1 MVTTRSGIA
10 SSPSHPQLIRKK
22 KTKSTSQT
30 ESISGNKKP
39 GSHKHTKKRNS
50 AHVSV
55 PHLDEV
61 SSLQEILKRLKENDL
76 PFVKQGMLYIIIII
90 IIIIIIY
97 LTTI

>member
-1 MVTTRSGIA
+1 MVTTCSGIA
-10 SSPSHPQLIRKK
+10 SSPSRPQLIRKK
-22 KTKSTSQT
+22 KTKSTLQT
-30 ESISGNKKP
+30 ESISDNKKP
-39 GSHKHTKKRNS
+39 GSYKHIKKRNS

-76 PFVKQGMLYIIIII
+76 LFVKQDMLYII

>member
-1 MVTTRSGIA
+1 MSM
-10 SSPSHPQLIRKK
+10 
-22 KTKSTSQT
+22 
-30 ESISGNKKP
+30 
-39 GSHKHTKKRNS
+39 
-50 AHVSV
+50 

-76 PFVKQGMLYIIIII
+76 PLVKQGMLYIIV

>member
-1 MVTTRSGIA
+1 MVTTHSGIA
-10 SSPSHPQLIRKK
+10 SSPSRPQLIKKK
-22 KTKSTSQT
+22 KTKSTLQT

-39 GSHKHTKKRNS
+39 DSHKYTKKRNL

-55 PHLDEV
+55 PYLDKV

-76 PFVKQGMLYIIIII
+76 PFVKQGILYIIV
-90 IIIIIIY
+90 IIIIIY

>member
-1 MVTTRSGIA
+1 MVTTHSGIVL
-10 SSPSHPQLIRKK
+10 SLSCPQLIKKK
-22 KTKSTSQT
+22 KTKSTLQT

-50 AHVSV
+50 AYMSI

-76 PFVKQGMLYIIIII
+76 LFVKQDMLYII

>member
-10 SSPSHPQLIRKK
+10 SSPSRPQLIKKK
-22 KTKSTSQT
+22 KTKSTLQT
-30 ESISGNKKP
+30 ESISGNKKS
-39 GSHKHTKKRNS
+39 GSYKYIKKRNS

-76 PFVKQGMLYIIIII
+76 PFVKQGMLYIIV
-90 IIIIIIY
+90 IIIIIY

>member
-1 MVTTRSGIA
+1 MVTTHSGIA
-10 SSPSHPQLIRKK
+10 SSPSRPQLIRKK
-22 KTKSTSQT
+22 KTKSTLQT

-39 GSHKHTKKRNS
+39 GSHKHTKKRNL

-76 PFVKQGMLYIIIII
+76 SFVKQGMLYIIV
-90 IIIIIIY
+90 IIIIIY
-97 LTTI
+97 LTII

>member
-1 MVTTRSGIA
+1 MVTTCSGIA
-10 SSPSHPQLIRKK
+10 SSPSHPQLIKKK
-22 KTKSTSQT
+22 KTRSTLQT
-30 ESISGNKKP
+30 KSISDNKKP
-39 GSHKHTKKRNS
+39 GSHKHTKKKNS

-76 PFVKQGMLYIIIII
+76 PFVKQDMLYIIV
-90 IIIIIIY
+90 IIIIIY

>member
-10 SSPSHPQLIRKK
+10 SSPSRPQLIKKK
-22 KTKSTSQT
+22 KTKSTLQT

-39 GSHKHTKKRNS
+39 GSHQYTKKRNS
-50 AHVSV
+50 AHMSV

-61 SSLQEILKRLKENDL
+61 LSLQEILKRLKENDL
-76 PFVKQGMLYIIIII
+76 PFVKQGMLYIIV
-90 IIIIIIY
+90 IIIIIY

>member
-1 MVTTRSGIA
+1 MVTTHSGIV

-22 KTKSTSQT
+22 KTKSTLQT

-55 PHLDEV
+55 PHLQKPNQ
-61 SSLQEILKRLKENDL
+61 SSFGAARQVTCGPLD
-76 PFVKQGMLYIIIII
+76 
-90 IIIIIIY
+90 
-97 LTTI
+97 

>member
-1 MVTTRSGIA
+1 MVTTHSGIA
-10 SSPSHPQLIRKK
+10 SSLSHPQLIKK
-22 KTKSTSQT
+22 KKIKSTLQT

-50 AHVSV
+50 AYVSV

-61 SSLQEILKRLKENDL
+61 SSLQEILKRLKENDQ
-76 PFVKQGMLYIIIII
+76 PFVKQGILYII

-97 LTTI
+97 LTII

>member
-1 MVTTRSGIA
+1 MVTTHSDIA
-10 SSPSHPQLIRKK
+10 SSPSRPQLIKKK
-22 KTKSTSQT
+22 KTKSTLQT

-39 GSHKHTKKRNS
+39 GSHKYTKKRNS

-76 PFVKQGMLYIIIII
+76 PFVKQGMLYIIV
-90 IIIIIIY
+90 IIIIIY

>member
-1 MVTTRSGIA
+1 MVTTHSGIA
-10 SSPSHPQLIRKK
+10 SSPSRPQLIRKK
-22 KTKSTSQT
+22 KTKSTLQT

-39 GSHKHTKKRNS
+39 SSYKYIKKRNL
-50 AHVSV
+50 AHVSML
-55 PHLDEV
+55 HLDEV

-76 PFVKQGMLYIIIII
+76 PFVKQGILYII

>member
-10 SSPSHPQLIRKK
+10 SSPSHPQLIKKK
-22 KTKSTSQT
+22 KTKSTLQT

-39 GSHKHTKKRNS
+39 GSHKHTKKRTS

-61 SSLQEILKRLKENDL
+61 SSLQEILKRLKENNL
-76 PFVKQGMLYIIIII
+76 SLVKQDMLYIIV
-90 IIIIIIY
+90 IIIIIY
-97 LTTI
+97 LTII

>member
-1 MVTTRSGIA
+1 MVTTHSGIA
-10 SSPSHPQLIRKK
+10 SSPSHPQLIKKK
-22 KTKSTSQT
+22 KTKSTLQT

-39 GSHKHTKKRNS
+39 GSHKYIKKRNS
-50 AHVSV
+50 AYVSV

-76 PFVKQGMLYIIIII
+76 PSVKQGMLYIIV
-90 IIIIIIY
+90 IIIIIY

>member
-1 MVTTRSGIA
+1 MVTTCSGIA
-10 SSPSHPQLIRKK
+10 SSPSRPQLIKKK
-22 KTKSTSQT
+22 KTKSTLQT

-76 PFVKQGMLYIIIII
+76 PFVKQGMLYIIV
-90 IIIIIIY
+90 IIIIIY

>member
-10 SSPSHPQLIRKK
+10 SSPSHPQYNKKK
-22 KTKSTSQT
+22 KTRSTLQT

-76 PFVKQGMLYIIIII
+76 PFVKQGILYIIV
-90 IIIIIIY
+90 IIIIIY

>member
-1 MVTTRSGIA
+1 MVTTRSDIA
-10 SSPSHPQLIRKK
+10 SSPSHSQLIKKK
-22 KTKSTSQT
+22 KTKSTLQT

-39 GSHKHTKKRNS
+39 SSHKHIKKRNS

-55 PHLDEV
+55 PHLDKV

-76 PFVKQGMLYIIIII
+76 PFVKQGMLYIIIIV
-90 IIIIIIY
+90 Y

>member
-10 SSPSHPQLIRKK
+10 SSPSRPQLIKKK
-22 KTKSTSQT
+22 KTKSTLQT

-39 GSHKHTKKRNS
+39 GSHKHTKKRNLAYMS
-50 AHVSV
+50 M

-76 PFVKQGMLYIIIII
+76 PFVKQGMLYIIV
-90 IIIIIIY
+90 IIIIIY